1 MNNPNPFVPKGSLL
15 EQQSMRRSRLK
26 ITVSCVLAVG
36 IVSLTGMLIQGCK
49 REQPVDNT
57 LSGLDTNQPVM
68 TDTNTPVVDT
78 NQVAM
83 IPPPMTNEI
92 APVVIPAPVPEAAPG
107 TVYEVVKG
115 DTLSSIAK
123 AHHISLTALQS
134 ANPGVDAKHL
144 KLKQKLVIP
153 ASTSSAT
160 AAPTATAG
168 GVAAD
173 ATGDMYVVKSGDTLT
188 TIAKKHGTT
197 VKALEAANNLTTT
210 KIKVGQKLK
219 LPSASAPVPAPV
231 EAAPVSAPMT
241 VPTPAPAP
249 VK

>member
-1 MNNPNPFVPKGSLL
+1 
-15 EQQSMRRSRLK
+15 MRRSRLK

-83 IPPPMTNEI
+83 IPPPMTNAI